1 MSIMVQV
8 PGSMKKW
15 FNNDSEPRC
24 SGNTIRECL
33 DSLESQYPGVKK
45 KLLDD
50 QGQLNSI
57 VIFVDGDNIFHLNGL
72 DTKVGPDANI
82 SMIPLVAGG

>member
-1 MSIMVQV
+1 MPIVIQV

-15 FNNDSEPRC
+15 FNNAGAPEC

-33 DSLESQYPGVKK
+33 DSLESRYPGVKK

-50 QGQLNSI
+50 QGQPAGI
-57 VIFVDGDNIFHLNGL
+57 VIFVNGDNIFHLNGL
-72 DTKVGPDANI
+72 DTQVHPHDNI

>member
-15 FNNDSEPRC
+15 FNNDSEPSC

-50 QGQLNSI
+50 QGQLTSI
-57 VIFVDGDNIFHLNGL
+57 VVFVNGDNIFHLNGL
-72 DTKVGPDANI
+72 DTEVGPDANI

>member
-1 MSIMVQV
+1 MSITIQV

-15 FNNDSEPRC
+15 FNNADEPKC

-33 DSLESQYPGVKK
+33 NSLESQYPGVKK
-45 KLLDD
+45 KLLDN
-50 QGQLNSI
+50 QGRPAGI
-57 VIFVDGDNIFHLNGL
+57 VIFVNGDNIFHLNGL
-72 DTKVGPDANI
+72 DTEVHTNDNI